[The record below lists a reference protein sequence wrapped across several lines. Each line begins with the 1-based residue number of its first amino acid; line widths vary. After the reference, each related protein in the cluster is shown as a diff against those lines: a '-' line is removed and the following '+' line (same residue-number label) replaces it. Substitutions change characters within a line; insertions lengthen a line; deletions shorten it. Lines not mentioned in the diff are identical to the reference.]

1 MSVET
6 LKTELANLD
15 AEERRELIAFLLN
28 LNRSE
33 SEPERKRHLAAIL
46 DNGKPGAWLGL
57 QELDARL
64 DWK

>member
-6 LKTELANLD
+6 LKNELANLD
-15 AEERRELIAFLLN
+15 TDGRRELIAFMLN

-33 SEPERKRHLAAIL
+33 AEPERKRHLAAIL
-46 DNGKPGAWLGL
+46 DNEKPGAWLEL
-57 QELDARL
+57 EELDARL